1 MNKYYSLLGVMM
13 FFYMSVFAQ
22 QDPQYSHN
30 MFTKLSVNPAHAG
43 AYDAI
48 CGTLV
53 YRNQWTGFGEGTPKT
68 FALMAE
74 MPVQSLRGGLGLTVV
89 SDQLG
94 YEKNLIA
101 RGAYAH
107 KLDLGS
113 GNLQLGL
120 DVGYM
125 QKSIDGEKFVYND
138 ANDQSIPLGKVSG
151 GTIDFGF
158 GAYYY
163 NEKLYAGL
171 SASHLSESELKT
183 DNVSTKLVRHYYF
196 MAGYD
201 WELSPDITLKPS
213 LFAKND
219 GTILQADINTNV
231 LLQNKFWLGATYRLQ
246 DAIVLL
252 AGLEVTQNLK
262 VGYSYDLT
270 TSDIKNYSSGTHEVM
285 INYCFRVKPNVV
297 RQFHKNVRFL

>member
-1 MNKYYSLLGVMM
+1 MKKNYSLLGVMV
-13 FFYMSVFAQ
+13 FFYVSAFAQ

-30 MFTKLSVNPAHAG
+30 MFAKLAVNPAHAG

-48 CGTLV
+48 CATLI

-68 FALMAE
+68 FVLMAE
-74 MPVQSLRGGLGLTVV
+74 MPVNALRGGLGLTVV

-94 YEKNLIA
+94 FEKNLIA
-101 RGAYAH
+101 RGAYSH

-113 GNLQLGL
+113 GYLNLGL
-120 DVGYM
+120 DVAYM
-125 QKSIDGEKFVYND
+125 QKSLDGSKFIYNQ
-138 ANDQSIPLGKVSG
+138 ANDPSIPLGSVSG
-151 GTIDFGF
+151 GTVDFGF

-171 SASHLSESELKT
+171 SSSHLSEGELKT
-183 DNVSTKLVRHYYF
+183 DNVTTKLVRHYYL

-201 WELSPDITLKPS
+201 FELSPDITLKPS
-213 LFAKND
+213 LFAKSD
-219 GTILQADINTNV
+219 ATSTQLDINANV
-231 LLQNKFWLGATYRLQ
+231 LLQNKFWLGASYRLQ
-246 DAIVLL
+246 DAIVIL
-252 AGLEVTQNLK
+252 AGLEVTANLK

-270 TSDIKNYSSGTHEVM
+270 TSDIKSYSSGTHEVM
-285 INYCFRVKPNVV
+285 INYCFRVKPPAV